1 MLVGAL
7 CRHWSLRLF
16 APDRMLRQTYETFKT
31 LLRHDIRSHELM
43 AEFAELYYEGGQ
55 EDLARTR
62 VRYRQL
68 AEAVAGMV
76 SALEQMLPRQAGP
89 LHDYFN
95 KYDFYIRL
103 LLAPPEQFLIPPFVV
118 AHDTLV
124 DVALVGQKS
133 AHLLQLRH
141 GTTVQVPPGF
151 TVTTTTFALLVE
163 HNRLRPAIDLLLAS
177 IDPESSASLEE
188 TSQALMTLV
197 RRMDI
202 PDQVSLAIAAEY
214 DRLASRYADVSP
226 QVAVRSSAMHED
238 GTHSFAGQYHSV
250 LGVARDGL
258 MAAYLEVVASKYTP
272 QALLY
277 RIYTGLGDEEAAM
290 AVLVLA
296 MVDAAAGGVVYT
308 SDPAAVGGGEQ
319 QLLVQSIQ
327 GLALPL
333 VGGET
338 IPDVYC
344 FPAHSSTPSQVVAG
358 CQQHR
363 LVVSQGRLREEPLT
377 ERDRET
383 LSLSREQA
391 VRLAATARELEA
403 FFGEPQD
410 IEWAL
415 DRNRELY
422 ILQSRPLHIE
432 ATLPTPAPMTA
443 APACRPLLTGA
454 KRAAGGIAC
463 GMVHHLDPADTSP
476 ILHGTVLVTRHIPPS
491 LVRFIGRLE
500 AVICEQGAV
509 TGHFATVCREFGVV
523 LLVGAAGA
531 ATLLSAGSEVTV
543 DGYNGAVY
551 AGKVASLLAHKKSP
565 VDSTAQTEF
574 SRKLRAVLAYITPLQ
589 LVDPSA
595 ASFRAQSTRSLHDI
609 IRYAH
614 ETAVQ
619 TMFGLS
625 DIATGASSQ
634 CRKLETDLPLDIY
647 LLDVG
652 GAFVGAEKDGDTVA
666 LTHLICPPFAAIWQG
681 LSHPD
686 IDWQTHPHFDWQGF
700 GDMAHSGGIASGGS
714 KDFASYAVV
723 SQDYLNLNMRFGYHF
738 TLVDCLCGEEARAN
752 YCQVRFAG
760 GGGEYLGRSMRVLL
774 ISRILRNLG
783 FEVTVRGDLLDA
795 RLNGY
800 PARELWARLAEVGRL
815 LGMTKLLDMVLQEQ
829 DVDWYA
835 EQFLSGAGRFTRR
848 SDPFGHLAD

>member
-7 CRHWSLRLF
+7 FKHWSLRLF
-16 APDRMLRQTYETFKT
+16 APDRMLRQTYETFKM

-43 AEFAELYYEGGQ
+43 AEFAELYHEGGQ

-62 VRYRQL
+62 ARYRQL
-68 AEAVAGMV
+68 AEAVVGMV
-76 SALEQMLPRQAGP
+76 IALEQMLPRQAGP

-103 LLAPPEQFLIPPFVV
+103 LLAPPEQFFIPPFVV

-124 DVALVGQKS
+124 DVTLVGQKS
-133 AHLLQLRH
+133 AHLLQLRN
-141 GTTVQVPPGF
+141 GTKVRVPPGF

-177 IDPESSASLEE
+177 IDPESSSSLEE

-202 PDQVSLAIAAEY
+202 PDHVSLAIAAEY
-214 DRLASRYADVSP
+214 DRLASPYPDALPR
-226 QVAVRSSAMHED
+226 VAVRSSAMHED
-238 GTHSFAGQYHSV
+238 GKHSFAGQYHSV
-250 LGVARDGL
+250 LCVARDEL

-290 AVLVLA
+290 AVLVVA
-296 MVDAAAGGVVYT
+296 MVDAVASGVVYT
-308 SDPAAVGGGEQ
+308 RDPSTAGGEVP
-319 QLLVQSIQ
+319 LLLQSIH
-327 GLALPL
+327 GLGLPL

-344 FPAHSSTPSQVVAG
+344 FPPQSSTPSQVVAG
-358 CQQHR
+358 CQLHR
-363 LVVSQGRLREEPLT
+363 LMVYQGRLSEEPLA
-377 ERDRET
+377 ESDRET
-383 LSLSREQA
+383 MSLSREQA
-391 VRLAATARELEA
+391 MRLAATARELET

-415 DRNRELY
+415 DRNHELY
-422 ILQSRPLHIE
+422 ILQTRPLHIE
-432 ATLPTPAPMTA
+432 ATPPSPAPPTA
-443 APACRPLLTGA
+443 ALAGRPLVTGA

-463 GMVHHLDPADTSP
+463 GIVHHLDPMDTLP
-476 ILHGTVLVTRHIPPS
+476 IPHGTVLVTRHIPPS

-523 LLVGAAGA
+523 LLVGADGA
-531 ATLLSAGSEVTV
+531 ATLLSAGAEVTV
-543 DGYNGAVY
+543 DGYTGAVY
-551 AGKVASLLAHKKSP
+551 AGKVASLIAHKSK
-565 VDSTAQTEF
+565 VDIAAQSDF
-574 SRKLRAVLAYITPLQ
+574 SRKLRAVLEYITPLH

-595 ASFRAQSTRSLHDI
+595 ASFRAHSTRSLHDI

-625 DIATGASSQ
+625 DIASGTSSQ

-652 GAFVGAEKDGDTVA
+652 GAFVGDEKDGETIA
-666 LTHLICPPFAAIWQG
+666 LTHLTSAPFVAIWQG

-686 IDWQTHPHFDWQGF
+686 IDWLTHPHFDWQGF
-700 GDMAHSGGIASGGS
+700 SDMALSGGIASGGS

-723 SQDYLNLNMRFGYHF
+723 SRDYLNLNMRFGFHF

-760 GGGEYLGRSMRVLL
+760 GGGEYQGRSMRVLL

-783 FEVTVRGDLLDA
+783 FEVNVRGDLLDA

-800 PARELWARLAEVGRL
+800 PASELCARLSEVGRL

-829 DVDWYA
+829 DIDWYA
-835 EQFLSGAGRFTRR
+835 EQFLSGAGRFTRC
-848 SDPFGHLAD
+848 SDPLVHSAG